1 MRVLHVAAGNLYGG
15 VERVLVE
22 IARAGRGRHE
32 FAISFEG
39 RLSREIDA
47 TAARRHAIGEVR
59 FRRPLSVWLARRRLA
74 AVVRSGAFDAV
85 VCHSPWPYAI
95 AAPGLDT
102 RPVLWAHGDHWT
114 ERRVTARPP
123 SLVICNSH
131 YTASALAAW
140 LPESNKEVVYAP
152 VSPPVRSFPRW
163 EMRARLGA
171 TDDTAVI
178 VMASRLERWKGHVE
192 LLRALTTL
200 DGNWMMWIAG
210 GAQRPHEQEYEAE
223 LRQLS
228 AVPGLAD
235 RVRLLGDRSDVGNL
249 LAAADIHCQ
258 PNSAP
263 EPFGVAF
270 VEALHAGL
278 PVVSSDAGGAREIVT
293 PECGLLVP
301 AGDIEALRSALA
313 ELVCNRERRAQLG
326 AAGPRR
332 ARELCDPERQVA
344 LLESALAAS
353 PMAVA

>member
-1 MRVLHVAAGNLYGG
+1 
-15 VERVLVE
+15 
-22 IARAGRGRHE
+22 
-32 FAISFEG
+32 
-39 RLSREIDA
+39 
-47 TAARRHAIGEVR
+47 
-59 FRRPLSVWLARRRLA
+59 
-74 AVVRSGAFDAV
+74 
-85 VCHSPWPYAI
+85 
-95 AAPGLDT
+95 
-102 RPVLWAHGDHWT
+102 
-114 ERRVTARPP
+114 
-123 SLVICNSH
+123 
-131 YTASALAAW
+131 
-140 LPESNKEVVYAP
+140 
-152 VSPPVRSFPRW
+152 
-163 EMRARLGA
+163 MRARLGA

-278 PVVSSDAGGAREIVT
+278 PVVTSDAGGAREIVT